1 MDTQSR
7 HRLQHVLQAKAFV
20 FDVDGTLTVSD
31 GADWRGAVALPGAVD
46 LLTWLR
52 QSGRPYVL
60 FTNGSTEP
68 PAVYAERL
76 RAAGL
81 PIDDWQMITP
91 GVTAAEIIA
100 HEYPGR
106 AVLVLGTD
114 GVRAP
119 LTERMIPIVDMAE
132 AEQAG
137 VVLVG
142 WDTVITYEQIEA
154 ASRAIWSGADLL
166 VTSLAPVFVTKRGP
180 RPGWS
185 GSVAAAITW
194 ITGKEARVTGKPAPE
209 GLRAIAR
216 MLDLR
221 PEDLTLVGDDLD
233 LELRMGH
240 EAGSAT
246 VLVRTGTSAD
256 AAVTGDVP
264 DLAVHQLT
272 ELLAMLQ
279 EEGIQA
285 TADDREDG

>member
-1 MDTQSR
+1 MDTQSQ
-7 HRLQHVLQAKAFV
+7 HRLQNVLQAKAFV

-52 QSGRPYVL
+52 QSGLPYVL

-119 LTERMIPIVDMAE
+119 LTERRIPIVDPE
-132 AEQAG
+132 DAEQAG

-142 WDTVITYEQIEA
+142 WDTVLTYEQIEA
-154 ASRAIWSGADLL
+154 AARAIWSGADLL

-194 ITGKEARVTGKPAPE
+194 ITGKEARVTGKPALE

-256 AAVTGDVP
+256 AAVTPDVP
-264 DLAVHQLT
+264 DLAVPQLT
-272 ELLAMLQ
+272 ELLTMLQ
-279 EEGIQA
+279 QE
-285 TADDREDG
+285 RN